1 MHHEWNSMVVVV
13 AGIGCDAGF
22 NRRAGKK
29 EEGNQAGG
37 YQGSNQGG
45 GKDSK
50 ARSMVPSAAFEP
62 EFSGIEAE
70 E

>member
-1 MHHEWNSMVVVV
+1 MHHEGNSMVAV
-13 AGIGCDAGF
+13 AGFGSVVGF

-50 ARSMVPSAAFEP
+50 TRSLVPPAALEP
-62 EFSGIEAE
+62 EFPGIEVGE
-70 E
+70 